1 MKIILIGFMG
11 SGKSTIS
18 KELSKILNLKN
29 IDMDCEIENKT
40 KLKINEIFEKYGEEY
55 FRKLETKMLKEI
67 INDDNIIISTGGG
80 IINSTI
86 NLEILKNTQNVIF
99 LDANEQTIMYNLKNE
114 INNRPLLKNSTN
126 IEQTIKNLIDQRY
139 NKYMYVADKVIDV
152 NKKNINE
159 IIKEIINYTK

>member
-1 MKIILIGFMG
+1 MKIIMIGFMG

-18 KELSKILNLKN
+18 KELSNILNMKN
-29 IDMDCEIENKT
+29 IDMDYEIENET
-40 KLKINEIFEKYGEEY
+40 NLKINEIFENYGEEY

-67 INDDNIIISTGGG
+67 ISDDKIIISTGGG

-126 IEQTIKNLIDQRY
+126 IEQTIKKLINQRY
-139 NKYMYVADKVIDV
+139 DKYMYVADKVIDV

-159 IIKEIINYTK
+159 ITKEIINYIK

>member
-67 INDDNIIISTGGG
+67 INNDNIIISTGGG
-80 IINSTI
+80 IISSTI
-86 NLEILKNTQNVIF
+86 NLETLKNTHKVIF
-99 LDANEQTIMYNLKNE
+99 LDANEQTIINNLKNE
-114 INNRPLLKNSTN
+114 INSRPLLKNSTN